1 MKNSQSFHPD
11 SEWKGLKKLLLIMKL
26 SVLLLFFTCLHLSA
40 VVNSQTVSL
49 TVNDASLK
57 SVLREFHEQTGFNFF
72 YDDDL
77 LRKAGRVN
85 IDLKDVPLEA
95 ALEECFGNSQI
106 EYHIVD
112 NTIVLKSKPESP
124 KPVVISQ
131 PQEPLRLTGTVRDKN
146 GNPLQAAAVVVK
158 GTTTGTSTDAE
169 GNFVLY
175 CPADSRVLQIS
186 ILGMKTQEIVIGSQT
201 SFNVMLEEVA
211 LDIDEVQVIAYGK
224 TTKRL
229 NTGAVSTIKSENIAK
244 QPLANFAQ
252 ALQGQLTGVVVT
264 NTEGSVGSAVN
275 IQIRGLNS
283 FGAGTT
289 PLYIIDGVIINPG
302 STSVWSSYV
311 HGSSALNS
319 INPNDIASIDILKDA
334 DATAIYGSRGTN
346 GVILITTKRAQLGK
360 TRVNIDMNTG
370 FNKATYMP
378 ELLST
383 DQYVALRNEAF
394 ALDNR
399 VPTESRA
406 ADLTNLPPWV
416 EGAYTDWTKYE
427 LDNRA
432 PVTNINADISGGDK
446 TLNYYFSTSY
456 LKQFDIYPGDP
467 NQERISTRLNVHSL
481 GLNDKL
487 ETDIA
492 VHYSIDKLEPTL
504 VATNTTGGVR
514 FLPPNFPL
522 YFDNGDYYWGSSTQ
536 FYYANPEASMTQK
549 MESATNNFLGSAN
562 LSYDIYKG
570 LKVKAAFAY
579 NNQSSDVESIF
590 PSSAVNPY
598 YPVTPFASSSFS
610 SYTSMNFEPQ
620 LTYNG
625 KISNGIINVL
635 MGSTWFQ
642 GKSVSRG
649 LTLED
654 FPGDDFMESWTFA
667 QSVREKSSSEGHV
680 RFRSYYARV
689 NYNWDEK
696 YLVNLSYRR
705 DGSSKFGSNYKW
717 GDFGAL
723 GVAWIFSN
731 ESFIKDALPF
741 LSFGKLRTSY
751 GITGNDQI
759 SDYQY
764 LSLYNADM
772 VTYGTTIGLQTQY
785 LYNEDIHWE
794 KTNKME
800 AALEFGLFNSRIG
813 GSVSWYRNMTTDL
826 IVSEPIASQT
836 GFSSFVNNFDGK
848 VLNTGWEFELR
859 TVNIMNGDFLWR
871 TNINYTIAKNSLYE
885 FDDLESSTYSSLY
898 EIGQPLDIIRTYY
911 VDSIST
917 VNGYAIFRDVNNDGQ
932 LTNPADLVTL
942 GSPTPRSYGGM
953 ENLFEYKN
961 FELGFTITAAQQMV
975 TNWFYLSA
983 LPGRKNNQPTLLL
996 GNYWQKEGD
1005 KADYPRPTTGLV
1017 NNSNVRN
1024 LTYTN
1029 YSNMAYNDLLWFR
1042 LSNVSLRY
1050 TMPSTWLEKAG
1061 IGTASVYAR
1070 AQNLMFWA
1078 PVDLGKDPQ
1087 AYGGGRGVP
1096 LQTWVFGIQ
1105 LSF

>member
-1 MKNSQSFHPD
+1 MKDPQESLAYCKPGMFN
-11 SEWKGLKKLLLIMKL
+11 KLLLIMKL
-26 SVLLLFFTCLHLSA
+26 SVLLLFFTCLQLSA
-40 VVNSQTVSL
+40 IVNSQTVTL
-49 TVNDASLK
+49 TAIDASLK
-57 SVLREFHEQTGFNFF
+57 SVLKEFHEQTGFNFF

-77 LRKAGRVN
+77 LRKAGKVN
-85 IDLKDVPLEA
+85 IDLKDVPLEI
-95 ALEECFGNSQI
+95 ALEECFEDSQI
-106 EYHIVD
+106 DYQIVD
-112 NTIVLKSKPESP
+112 NTIVLKSKPESA
-124 KPVVISQ
+124 KPVVINQ
-131 PQEPLRLTGTVRDKN
+131 QQEPLRLTGNVRDKN

-158 GTTTGTSTDAE
+158 GTTTGTSTDNE

-175 CPADSRVLQIS
+175 CPADSKVLQIS
-186 ILGMKTQEIVIGSQT
+186 VLGMKTQEIVIGGQT

-211 LDIDEVQVIAYGK
+211 LDIDEVQVIAYGT

-244 QPLANFAQ
+244 QPFANFAQ
-252 ALQGQLTGVVVT
+252 TLQGQLAGVVVT
-264 NTEGSVGSAVN
+264 NTEGSVGSAVK

-289 PLYIIDGVIINPG
+289 PLYIVDGVIINPG
-302 STSVWSSYV
+302 GTGVSSSYV
-311 HGSSALNS
+311 HGGSALNS
-319 INPNDIASIDILKDA
+319 INPNDIASINILKDA

-383 DQYVALRNEAF
+383 DQYVALRNEAYT
-394 ALDNR
+394 LDKR
-399 VPTESRA
+399 VPIESRA

-446 TLNYYFSTSY
+446 ALNYYFSTGY
-456 LKQFDIYPGDP
+456 LKQYDIYPGDP
-467 NQERISTRLNVHSL
+467 NQERISTHLNVHSL

-492 VHYSIDKLEPTL
+492 VHYSIDKLKPTM
-504 VATNTTGGVR
+504 VATSTTGGVR

-522 YFDNGDYYWGSSTQ
+522 YFDNGDYYWGSSTS
-536 FYYANPEASMTQK
+536 FYYANPEASMTRK
-549 MESATNNFLGSAN
+549 MESATNDFLGSAH
-562 LSYDIYKG
+562 LSYAIYKG
-570 LKVKAAFAY
+570 LKLKAAFAY
-579 NNQSSDVESIF
+579 NNQSSNVESIF
-590 PSSAVNPY
+590 PTSAVNPY
-598 YPVTPFASSSFS
+598 NRVTPYASSGFGN
-610 SYTSMNFEPQ
+610 YTSMNFEPQ

-625 KISNGIINVL
+625 KISNGIIDIL
-635 MGSTWFQ
+635 LGSTWFQ
-642 GKSVSRG
+642 SKTLSRG
-649 LTLED
+649 LTLTD

-667 QSVREKSSSEGHV
+667 QNVSEKISSEGDA
-680 RFRSYYARV
+680 RFRSYFARV

-705 DGSSKFGSNYKW
+705 DGSSKFGPNYKW
-717 GDFGAL
+717 GDFGAI
-723 GVAWIFSN
+723 GAAWIFSN

-772 VTYGTTIGLQTQY
+772 VNYGTSIGLEIQY
-785 LYNEDIHWE
+785 LYNENIHWE

-800 AALEFGLFNSRIG
+800 GALEFGLFNSRIG

-859 TVNIMNGDFLWR
+859 TVNIMSGDFQWR
-871 TNINYTIAKNSLYE
+871 TNINFTIAKNSLYE
-885 FDDLESSTYSSLY
+885 YEDLENSVYSATY

-917 VNGYAIFRDVNNDGQ
+917 VNGYAIFRDINHDGQ
-932 LTNPADLVTL
+932 LTNPADLVTI
-942 GSPTPRSYGGM
+942 GSPTPRSYGSM
-953 ENLFEYKN
+953 ENLFEYNN

-975 TNWFYLSA
+975 TNWYFLSP
-983 LPGRKNNQPTLLL
+983 LPGRQYNHPTLLL

-1005 KADYPRPTTGLV
+1005 KAAYPRPTTGLV
-1017 NNSNVRN
+1017 YSADARN
-1024 LTYTN
+1024 LSYTN

-1042 LSNVSLRY
+1042 LSNVSLKY
-1050 TMPSTWLEKAG
+1050 TLPATWLDKAG
-1061 IGTASVYAR
+1061 ITTASVYAR
-1070 AQNLMFWA
+1070 AQNLMFWS

-1087 AYGGGRGVP
+1087 AYGGGNGVP